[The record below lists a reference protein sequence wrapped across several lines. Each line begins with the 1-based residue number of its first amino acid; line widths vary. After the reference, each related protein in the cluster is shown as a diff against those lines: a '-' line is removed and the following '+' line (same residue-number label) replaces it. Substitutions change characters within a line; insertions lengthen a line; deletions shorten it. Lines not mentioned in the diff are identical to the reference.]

1 MLLLLCN
8 ILGGTYG
15 MQMGSPEVTFT
26 KNPYEDSY
34 NINAV

>member
-15 MQMGSPEVTFT
+15 MQMASPDVTFT

-34 NINAV
+34 NIHAV